1 MNRRHFIKHSTGF
14 CLGGL
19 SLTALPSIHGKAHA
33 SGSYKIGLSM
43 YSLRFHFQNGSLS
56 VFDYPAFARKTFGLT
71 EIDVWDGAFPKQRKT
86 DPEYYREL
94 KKHADKAGANLFLL
108 MAGAV
113 DAKGKTLA
121 KRKEAIEPFKAY
133 IDNATILGSTFV
145 RIFLKAP
152 DVDRGDAISHCID
165 ALQPIAHYAKEK
177 GIIIAIEPGA
187 SDWAKQGDF
196 LADIARE
203 MNDPH
208 LRLMPD
214 FGKMKDHDPYGGTEA
229 MMPFTS
235 VVSAKSHNFD
245 ENGNEVDFDY
255 HRLIKTVID
264 ANFKGIVAIEYEGK
278 VTPPVEGV
286 LATKQLLERFL

>member
-1 MNRRHFIKHSTGF
+1 MNRRSFLKRSSGF

-19 SLTALPSIHGKAHA
+19 SLSALPLIPGKAHA

-43 YSLRFHFQNGSLS
+43 YSLRFLFQDGSLS
-56 VFDYPAFARKTFGLT
+56 VFDYPAFSRKTFGLT
-71 EIDVWDGAFPKQRKT
+71 EIDVWDGAFPKERKT
-86 DPEYYREL
+86 DPEYFREL
-94 KKHADKAGANLFLL
+94 KKHADEAGTNLFLL

-113 DAKGKTLA
+113 DANGKTLA
-121 KRKEAIEPFKAY
+121 ERKAAVEPFKAY
-133 IDNATILGSTFV
+133 IDNAVILRSTFV
-145 RIFLKAP
+145 RVFLKAP
-152 DVDRGDAISHCID
+152 NVDRGDAIAHCID
-165 ALQPIAHYAKEK
+165 ALQPIARYAKEK

-187 SDWAKQGDF
+187 SEWAKQGDF

-245 ENGNEVDFDY
+245 DKGNEVDFDY
-255 HRLIKTVID
+255 HRLMKAVID
-264 ANFKGIVAIEYEGK
+264 ADFKGIVAIEYEGK

-286 LATKQLLERFL
+286 LATKHLLERFL